1 MFSSNTSSA
10 AGGYQISRSLR
21 FNSADSAYLNRTPAS
36 AGNRRTWTWSAWVKR
51 GAFGAAQELFSAVGL
66 LNDSEL
72 FGLGLNANDKIS
84 VGIQTV
90 NVLVTTAVY
99 RDPSAWY
106 HIVFALDTPQATASN
121 RAKLYVNGVQVTT
134 FDTTNYPSQN
144 ADLGV
149 NFTSVHGLGFLNLSG
164 FFRYLN
170 GYMTEVNFIDGQAL
184 TPSSFGQTNAQTG
197 VWEPVAYSGSYGTN
211 GFYLNFSDNSNT
223 TAATLGK
230 DYSGNG
236 NNWTPNNF
244 SVSAGAGN
252 DSLVDT
258 PTPYGVDTGAGGEVR
273 GNYATLNPLKS
284 TKSVANGNLT
294 FIGASGSYVDSVY
307 ATFGVTGSGKYY
319 FETTGFLVLGFN
331 SSDVNPTT
339 DQTTGR
345 LVYHTSVGAF
355 YNGSTAIQSGLATSS
370 STDVVGV
377 ALNLDAGTLA
387 FYKNNTQLGTNITI
401 SASSTWFPF
410 FQNANTADGN
420 VNFGQRP
427 FAYTAPSGFKALC
440 TQNLPTPTIGAT
452 STTQAGKYFNPVLY
466 TGNSSSRT
474 ITGVGFQPD
483 FTWIKIRDA
492 VDNHYLFDA
501 VRGKGTTYMKTLYSN
516 ATNAESPGNS
526 TSLDV
531 GVTDF
536 ASDGFTFG
544 SGSLNGN
551 QSPYTFVAWNWK
563 ANGTGS
569 SNTAGSITSTVS
581 ANTTSGFSI
590 VTYTGN
596 GTASTVGHGLGVA
609 PSMVIVKQRS
619 ASGNNWGVYH
629 ASAGATKY
637 LELNTTIAATT
648 GGTPWNNTEPTSTV
662 FTVGTWNAVNANGS
676 TYVAYCFAPIAGY
689 SAFGSYTGNGSTDG
703 TFVYTGF
710 RPAYLLIK
718 RTDTTGDW
726 IVWDAKRNTYNAL
739 NSILYPNLS
748 SAEATAA
755 SVNID
760 FLSNGFKLRA
770 SSSVLI
776 SGDFIYAAFAES
788 PFKYALAR

>member
-1 MFSSNTSSA
+1 VLTYPNQNIDTYVNSANIHTLSRDNTTSS
-10 AGGYQISRSLR
+10 
-21 FNSADSAYLNRTPAS
+21 F
-36 AGNRRTWTWSAWVKR
+36 
-51 GAFGAAQELFSAVGL
+51 
-66 LNDSEL
+66 
-72 FGLGLNANDKIS
+72 
-84 VGIQTV
+84 
-90 NVLVTTAVY
+90 
-99 RDPSAWY
+99 
-106 HIVFALDTPQATASN
+106 
-121 RAKLYVNGVQVTT
+121 
-134 FDTTNYPSQN
+134 
-144 ADLGV
+144 
-149 NFTSVHGLGFLNLSG
+149 
-164 FFRYLN
+164 N

-184 TPSSFGQTNAQTG
+184 TPSSFGETNAQTG
-197 VWEPVAYSGSYGTN
+197 VWQPKAYSGSYGTN

-258 PTPYGVDTGAGGEVR
+258 PTPYGVDTGAGGNVR
-273 GNYATLNPLKS
+273 GNYCTLNPLKS

-345 LVYHTSVGAF
+345 LVYHTSLGAF

-452 STTQAGKYFNPVLY
+452 STTQAGDYFNPVLY
-466 TGNSSSRT
+466 TGNRPSTQSIS
-474 ITGVGFQPD
+474 GVGFQPD
-483 FTWIKIRDA
+483 FVWIKGRA
-492 VDNHYLFDA
+492 NTWFHRLYDA
-501 VRGKGTTYMKTLYSN
+501 VRGATKALESNTTS
-516 ATNAESPGNS
+516 AEFTASGL
-526 TSLDV
+526 TS
-531 GVTDF
+531 F
-536 ASDGFTFG
+536 NSDGFSVG
-544 SGSLNGN
+544 SDPTEN
-551 QSPYTFVAWNWK
+551 QPSEGFVAWNWK
-563 ANGTGS
+563 ANGAGS

-596 GTASTVGHGLGVA
+596 GTNGATVGHGLGVA
-609 PSMVIVKQRS
+609 PSFFVVKERNGSSSWVVYTAVTGNTQFLVLNNTDS
-619 ASGNNWGVYH
+619 AQT
-629 ASAGATKY
+629 AST
-637 LELNTTIAATT
+637 L
-648 GGTPWNNTEPTSTV
+648 WNNTSPTSTV
-662 FTVGTWNAVNANGS
+662 FTVGTSGAVNTNTS
-676 TYVAYCFAPIAGY
+676 TYVAYCFAEVPGFSKI
-689 SAFGSYTGNGSTDG
+689 GSYTGNGSSDG
-703 TFVYTGF
+703 PFIFTGF
-710 RPAYLLIK
+710 RPAFVMIK
-718 RTDTTGDW
+718 RSSASGNSW
-726 IVWDAKRNTYNAL
+726 RIWDFKRDSYNAGTKIL
-739 NSILYPNLS
+739 LPDAADAENS
-748 SAEATAA
+748 T
-755 SVNID
+755 ID
-760 FLSNGFKLRA
+760 VFDLVSNGFKIR
-770 SSSVLI
+770 S
-776 SGDFIYAAFAES
+776 SGDGINNNGSTYIFAAFAEF
-788 PFKYALAR
+788 PFKYSVAR